1 MSTPTPTDRA
11 TLLAFIEADPALT
24 AIALEAGPRLGDD
37 PGHDLAHALRVA
49 LWTVRLGA
57 ARVAPREAIAAALLH
72 DIVNVPKNSP
82 DRARASELSAAESR
96 RLLPPLGFSPDA
108 TERIARAV
116 LDHSFSRG
124 AVPDHPLGQALQ
136 DADRLEAVGAI
147 GIMRTFSTG
156 ARMNARYFHD
166 LDPFATDRPL
176 DDRAFSIDHFRAK
189 LLGLAQTMLTPEGRA
204 EATRRTALMLTFL
217 DGLARELGVPLPPDW
232 PAAAAPP
239 SP

>member
-1 MSTPTPTDRA
+1 MSAPAPTDRA
-11 TLLAFIEADPALT
+11 SLLAFIEADPAL
-24 AIALEAGPRLGDD
+24 AALAALAAPRLGDD

-49 LWTVRLGA
+49 LWTVRLGGS
-57 ARVAPREAIAAALLH
+57 RISPSEAVAAALLH
-72 DIVNVPKNSP
+72 DIVNLPKDSP

-124 AVPDHPLGQALQ
+124 AVPEHPLGQALQ

-156 ARMNARYFHD
+156 ACMNARYFHD
-166 LDPFATDRPL
+166 LDPFATARPL
-176 DDRAFSIDHFRAK
+176 NDRAFSVDHFRSK

-204 EATRRTALMLTFL
+204 EAHRRTALMLAYL
-217 DGLARELGVPLPPDW
+217 DGLASELGVPLPPDW
-232 PAAAAPP
+232 PAAAA
-239 SP
+239 ST